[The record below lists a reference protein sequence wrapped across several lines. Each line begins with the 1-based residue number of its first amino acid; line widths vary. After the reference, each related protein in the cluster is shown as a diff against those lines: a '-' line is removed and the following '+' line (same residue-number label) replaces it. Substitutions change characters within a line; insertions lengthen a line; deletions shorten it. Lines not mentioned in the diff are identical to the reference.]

1 MWILRPGLVLG
12 PIGVELWPEAG
23 LSDIGFDSLLNVEH
37 LPVHKEI
44 FQLTALTSPLPSTI
58 YCYPSAPSSKLFLQ
72 SVVCAADSSGMPVN
86 ITYNLL
92 STELVSAFNNIPYRM
107 VLASHNQRE
116 QHAP

>member
-58 YCYPSAPSSKLFLQ
+58 YCYPSAPSQYTVILRRRQ
-72 SVVCAADSSGMPVN
+72 VSSS
-86 ITYNLL
+86 YN
-92 STELVSAFNNIPYRM
+92 
-107 VLASHNQRE
+107 Q
-116 QHAP
+116 